1 MNEKTLRTLEYYQI
15 LNILKKYAMSIPAK
29 NKISQL
35 LPSNDIEY
43 IEKELSKVDE
53 AHVYIQKYGDSP
65 NIEFDD
71 IDVILKKV
79 KINVTLNSHEIISIG
94 KVLRCAKNLLK
105 FFSNVNV
112 YDYPYLN
119 SYKKDI
125 YNFEKIIKTI
135 DNTFISENE
144 ISDNASENLAKIRQ
158 NIRRLQIKIKDLL
171 EQYIRSSK
179 NQKYLQE
186 SIITVRGDRFVLPI
200 KAEYKNEVQGIVHDQ
215 SATGATL
222 FIEPL
227 FSVELNNQIRILLS
241 EERDEIERILKKIS
255 EEINENYEQ
264 IMLTYR
270 TLIEIDFIFAKAR
283 YALSLRATK
292 PILNDNN
299 YIQLKKARHPLIPY
313 EKVVANDIE
322 LGLSFRVL
330 LITGPNTGGKTVTL
344 KTVGLINLM
353 AQSGLFVPCSE
364 NSNITVFDNIF
375 ADIGDEQSI
384 AQSLST
390 FSSHMKNIIEIIS
403 NINQKSLV
411 LIDEIG
417 AGTDP
422 EEGAALGK
430 AILEYIYEKG
440 ALAVAT
446 THYGELK
453 IFAQE
458 KEGFENASCEFD
470 IATLSPTY
478 RLLIG
483 VPGVSNALYIS
494 SNLGL
499 PKEIVNK
506 AKNYL
511 SDYKINLEKIIADME
526 AKRQVA
532 EKRATEIESL
542 REELHRQKALFEE
555 ERKKFEIEK
564 ERIKQKA
571 KKEAKDYVDKFSYEI
586 ESLLKD
592 LRKKAEALKEKE
604 ILKELDDKKRHF
616 IQISNSTATNSYDE
630 ENKYFSPIDKV
641 KIGQEVYVKNL
652 GSIGFVD
659 SLPDEKGNL
668 TVRVG
673 ILKINVNIRDLAK
686 NEETYVDKQQNYK
699 KTIEINVQKVPLSL
713 DVRGLLADDA
723 IMEVDKYLDNAYVAG
738 LKEITIIHGKGTG
751 TLRNVIRKFLKNH
764 QLVKSM
770 REGNYNEGDQGVT
783 IVSLRD

>member
-79 KINVTLNSHEIISIG
+79 KINATLNSHEIISIG